1 MIQNKIVK
9 IGKVYQYNNIECDII
24 LGNDFLQ
31 QFSIYQQKIYTIIL
45 KTPCDHWIR
54 VPRILKPFKI
64 NYDKK
69 ARKWRTEKINTSITY
84 KITVQDTCKKLK
96 ENFSNNPLKYWEK
109 TKIYC
114 KLEMIDPDKV
124 IRVRPMIYSQ
134 EDIEDFKIQI
144 NELIQLHLIRESKSP
159 HSSPAFMVRKHS
171 EIKRGK
177 ARMVINYKEVN
188 KNTKFDGYY
197 IPNKEI
203 LINLARGKN
212 YYSKFDC
219 KSGFW
224 QIKMDNDSIHIT
236 AFSTPRGHYEWIVM
250 PFGLKNAPQVFQR
263 KMDKIFSDYSSFII
277 VYIDDMLICSDNEK
291 DHEKHLDIFITLC
304 KEHGIILSEKKVE
317 IKKKEIEFL
326 GMIIDS
332 KGIRLQSHIAEKI
345 KEFPDELRTKEMIQ
359 KFLGCLNYSSDFI
372 KDLAKERQELQK
384 LLTKKNQT
392 GWNDKHTMIVR
403 RLKNICSNLPKLRLP
418 NENDNLILQTDAS
431 DKYWAA
437 ILKTDLG
444 EICRY
449 TSGTFNNNQINYDIN
464 EKELLA
470 IIKGINKFE
479 IFLLPKPFII
489 ETDNTQ
495 VAGFIKNNTGK
506 GVQARRLSRWQTL
519 LSYYNCSYKRY

>member
-1 MIQNKIVK
+1 MTGNKEKITKQKENVEIMIQNKIVK
-9 IGKVYQYNNIECDII
+9 IEKVYEYNNIECDII

-31 QFSIYQQKIYTIIL
+31 QFSIYQQTIYTIIL

-54 VPRILKPFKI
+54 VHRILKPFRI

-69 ARKWRTEKINTSITY
+69 AKKWRTEKINTSITY
-84 KITVQDTCKKLK
+84 KITVQDTYKNLK
-96 ENFSNNPLKYWEK
+96 ENFSNNPLKYWEM

-144 NELIQLHLIRESKSP
+144 NELMQLNLIRESKSP

-224 QIKMDNDSIHIT
+224 QIKMD
-236 AFSTPRGHYEWIVM
+236 
-250 PFGLKNAPQVFQR
+250 QR

-291 DHEKHLDIFITLC
+291 DHEKYLDTFITLC

-332 KGIRLQSHIAEKI
+332 KGIKLQSHIAEKI
-345 KEFPDELRTKEMIQ
+345 KDFPDEL
-359 KFLGCLNYSSDFI
+359 
-372 KDLAKERQELQK
+372 
-384 LLTKKNQT
+384 
-392 GWNDKHTMIVR
+392 
-403 RLKNICSNLPKLRLP
+403 
-418 NENDNLILQTDAS
+418 
-431 DKYWAA
+431 
-437 ILKTDLG
+437 
-444 EICRY
+444 
-449 TSGTFNNNQINYDIN
+449 
-464 EKELLA
+464 
-470 IIKGINKFE
+470 
-479 IFLLPKPFII
+479 
-489 ETDNTQ
+489 
-495 VAGFIKNNTGK
+495 
-506 GVQARRLSRWQTL
+506 
-519 LSYYNCSYKRY
+519 